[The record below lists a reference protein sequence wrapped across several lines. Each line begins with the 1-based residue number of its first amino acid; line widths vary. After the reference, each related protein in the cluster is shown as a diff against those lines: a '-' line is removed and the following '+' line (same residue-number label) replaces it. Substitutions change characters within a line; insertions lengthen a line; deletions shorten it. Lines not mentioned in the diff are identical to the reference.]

1 VASLENRRLRMPPCL
16 VPNDRF
22 FLGGAGRKRQL
33 SFFAN
38 GNNGSGALIGDRL
51 LSGIGTSLTAGVRQF
66 ASKNTYFSLHHPSV
80 YAGFRPHFW
89 KCV

>member
-1 VASLENRRLRMPPCL
+1 MPPFL

-38 GNNGSGALIGDRL
+38 GNNGSRVHSVATGRFQELE
-51 LSGIGTSLTAGVRQF
+51 
-66 ASKNTYFSLHHPSV
+66 LH
-80 YAGFRPHFW
+80 
-89 KCV
+89 

>member
-1 VASLENRRLRMPPCL
+1 MPPFL

-38 GNNGSGALIGDRL
+38 GNNGSR
-51 LSGIGTSLTAGVRQF
+51 V
-66 ASKNTYFSLHHPSV
+66 HSV
-80 YAGFRPHFW
+80 ATGRFQELEREF
-89 KCV
+89 KFEVQL

>member
-1 VASLENRRLRMPPCL
+1 MPPCL

-38 GNNGSGALIGDRL
+38 GNNGSRVHSVATGRFRNWNFTDRFPAMNPTRGWSRRDPEETDDVFKS
-51 LSGIGTSLTAGVRQF
+51 SGS
-66 ASKNTYFSLHHPSV
+66 
-80 YAGFRPHFW
+80 
-89 KCV
+89 